1 MGEGKE
7 YFMKIAVLGG
17 IWSLGQRYRHEVEK
31 QGHECVHY
39 NCYESNLRASL
50 SGVDAIIMFTNTIS
64 HQASGIARQLAR
76 GGGVPLLC
84 TTGSGVSALRQCLGS
99 LATTQNPTMRVS
111 AQAQKKPVAVGV

>member
-1 MGEGKE
+1 
-7 YFMKIAVLGG
+7 MKIAVLGG

-31 QGHECVHY
+31 QGHQCVHY
-39 NCYESNLRASL
+39 NCYEAHLRAGL

-76 GGGVPLLC
+76 TGGVPLLC

-99 LATTQNPTMRVS
+99 LANTHHPAMVGTVQTR
-111 AQAQKKPVAVGV
+111 KKPVAVGV